1 VKNNNNGQLL
11 MSSLGVA
18 ATSAATLLTGPGVLR
33 ILARVSQAVRF
44 FQYRSRNEAALRS
57 QVSNGYLHV
66 HLG

>member
-1 VKNNNNGQLL
+1 MDPLCAKHNNGQLL

-44 FQYRSRNEAALRS
+44 FQ
-57 QVSNGYLHV
+57 
-66 HLG
+66 